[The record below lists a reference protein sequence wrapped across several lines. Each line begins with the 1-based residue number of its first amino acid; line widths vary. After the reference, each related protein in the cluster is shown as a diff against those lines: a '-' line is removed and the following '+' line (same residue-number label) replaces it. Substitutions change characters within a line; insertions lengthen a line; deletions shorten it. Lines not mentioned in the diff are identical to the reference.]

1 MKRFLLTTLWLL
13 LFAVV
18 SVCAQDHSRPTTSAS
33 AAVRQAAAK
42 SVMISGRVS
51 NDGRRFSIDSD
62 NEWDVSNA
70 KALKGHEG
78 GLVTVKC
85 YVDSIRNRIEI
96 VSVNRVQP
104 EVR

>member
-1 MKRFLLTTLWLL
+1 MKKLLLTTLLFLL
-13 LFAVV
+13 LAFVAVQ
-18 SVCAQDHSRPTTSAS
+18 AQDHPRPISGEG
-33 AAVRQAAAK
+33 AAVRQVAAK

-51 NDGRRFSIDSD
+51 NDGHRFSVDSD
-62 NEWDVSNA
+62 NELDVSNA

-78 GLVTVKC
+78 SLVTVKC
-85 YVDSIRNRIEI
+85 YVDSILNRIEI